1 MENISSKS
9 QIKKNNIIL
18 LLIIIFC
25 FLLFLGGAYAYY
37 ADEVSNTILT
47 GKMGAVDLDISVTKV
62 LPNTN
67 EIDNVVVINFNE
79 LADSLNNNC
88 IDSDGEYALCQL
100 YKVSLSNGELG
111 VNVNVKGSLS
121 FNNETTPNL
130 SWVYLGNNYSSTTNY
145 TSTMLGSNFNI
156 SSSTYT
162 SFVDSYLLTA
172 GSSVDFYIL
181 VWINEAEDEQ
191 NDEGSYSGKV
201 RFEDANGKGVTATF
215 N

>member
-18 LLIIIFC
+18 LLIII
-25 FLLFLGGAYAYY
+25 LLVLFLAGGTFAYF
-37 ADEVSNTILT
+37 ADEVSNNMLT